1 MRKSRKARTDP
12 YLALLEYRNLP
23 SQGLSTSLVR
33 RLMSKRTRAQ
43 LRIVPQLLRPVVQP
57 KIYQTLLA
65 KKERQVLGD
74 NRGAKDQGALRRGD
88 TVRLVP
94 PGNSRSKAWEV
105 FWNSIGPSRCYRR
118 GSQISSKSPSPEEE
132 KRWPVGVRNL
142 IKGLK
147 KVLSNW
153 INSRFPCLNKHR
165 LVTSSPR
172 SICRQTYIVI
182 KWMRAMS
189 MQWHWAN
196 IYQST

>member
-74 NRGAKDQGALRRGD
+74 NRGPRIKERLEEEIQCDSCRLEIREAKVERCFGTRSVLRGVTEEGARYRRNRRRLRR
-88 TVRLVP
+88 
-94 PGNSRSKAWEV
+94 K
-105 FWNSIGPSRCYRR
+105 
-118 GSQISSKSPSPEEE
+118 
-132 KRWPVGVRNL
+132 
-142 IKGLK
+142 KGG
-147 KVLSNW
+147 LSE
-153 INSRFPCLNKHR
+153 CE
-165 LVTSSPR
+165 T
-172 SICRQTYIVI
+172 
-182 KWMRAMS
+182 
-189 MQWHWAN
+189 
-196 IYQST
+196 